1 MSKYELPSVGPGQC
15 MLCVKLSDI
24 KSRSTSEVLNLLEQM
39 GYQPELRYDETK
51 VGLKLYALL
60 KFDQLD
66 PTKQIPDEH
75 MDAEFVRLCE
85 VFPGEDMA
93 VRYLR
98 GNPVEVPVTV

>member
-1 MSKYELPSVGPGQC
+1 MSQYELPSVGAGQC

-24 KSRSTSEVLNLLEQM
+24 HSRTVSETLALLEQM

-51 VGLKLYALL
+51 VGVMLYALL

-66 PTKQIPDEH
+66 PTQPIPDEH
-75 MDAEFVRLCE
+75 RDAEFVRLCE
-85 VFPGEDMA
+85 AFPGEDTA

-98 GNPVEVPVTV
+98 GKPVDVAISA